1 MSVTV
6 ELAAGA
12 AGEEESVGYYES
24 PIGLIEVTGDATAVH
39 AVYFVES
46 KGHEEKPS
54 SLITEAIDQLKA
66 YFTGSRETFDL
77 PVAVRGTDFQLQVW
91 RYLVTIPYGRTMTY
105 GEVAQAIGRP
115 DAVRAVGAANGQNPV
130 SIILP
135 CHRVVGRDGA
145 LTGYGGGLW
154 RKEWL
159 LKHEGWLLL

>member
-1 MSVTV
+1 MSITV
-6 ELAAGA
+6 ELAAGP
-12 AGEEESVGYYES
+12 AGEQHVGYYES
-24 PIGLIEVTGDATAVH
+24 PIGLIEVSGSATAVH
-39 AVYFVES
+39 TLYFVES
-46 KGHEEKPS
+46 KGLEANPS
-54 SLITEAIDQLKA
+54 PIITEAVDQLDA
-66 YFTGSRETFDL
+66 YFAGTRESFDL
-77 PVAVRGTDFQLQVW
+77 PIAVRGTDFQIQVW
-91 RYLVTIPYGRTMTY
+91 RHLATIPYGRTMTY
-105 GEVAQAIGRP
+105 GEVALAIGRP